1 MEFFSHISESSATDF
16 KSVFE
21 NSKVVHYT
29 PAGIE
34 TAQLAAFYTS
44 KAAELGI
51 PLIYEEDPVTGE
63 IRVNHWTEIKYISG
77 KETDSYKHS
86 NKYQP
91 LHTDYGYF
99 AFEIYTSF
107 FYCVEQAD
115 FGGATTFIDV
125 DRVVS
130 ILERI
135 DPALLHALQ
144 ETKIS
149 FGRKDNPL
157 TNNQDFILSRD
168 TLGWKINWNY
178 YRALNDAVNHELV
191 QTFRHFLDDH
201 IEKSGELM
209 SLRLQPGE
217 AVFFQD
223 RRVLHGRNSFLGARQ
238 LNKGGIAKEVPV
250 QIINLLRQNDGK

>member
-1 MEFFSHISESSATDF
+1 MLFFGTTDEQAQNF
-16 KSVFE
+16 KAFFE
-21 NSKVVHYT
+21 GHKVVHFQRSLQPT
-29 PAGIE
+29 GQPDS
-34 TAQLAAFYTS
+34 FYKA

-63 IRVNHWTEIKYISG
+63 IRVNHWTEIKYIAG

-125 DRVVS
+125 DRVVAV
-130 ILERI
+130 LERI
-135 DPALLHALQ
+135 DPALLKALQ

-157 TNNQDFILSRD
+157 TNNQDFILSKD
-168 TLGWKINWNY
+168 AIGWKINWNY
-178 YRALNDAVNHELV
+178 YRALNDTVNQELV
-191 QTFRHFLDDH
+191 QAFRQFLDDH
-201 IEKSGELM
+201 IEKSGELTA
-209 SLRLQPGE
+209 LRLGPGE
-217 AVFFQD
+217 AVFFHD

-238 LNKGGIAKEVPV
+238 LNKGGIAQGLPPEVL
-250 QIINLLRQNDGK
+250 NLLKQNDGE